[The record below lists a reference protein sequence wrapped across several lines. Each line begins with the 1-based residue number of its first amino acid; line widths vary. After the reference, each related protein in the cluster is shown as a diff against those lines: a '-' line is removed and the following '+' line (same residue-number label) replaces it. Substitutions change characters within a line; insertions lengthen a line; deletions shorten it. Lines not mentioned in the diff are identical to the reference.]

1 MYNRDDLR
9 STYDKTAQ
17 DRDAVKASVWKLE
30 ERKRFLDMLQA
41 AEKKTLLE
49 LGAGPGRDALF
60 FERNG
65 LEVTTTDLSPE
76 MVRLCRA
83 KGLRAQVTD
92 FMALDFQ
99 NASFDAVF
107 ALNSLLHT
115 PKKDLPDVLNG
126 ICRVLKP
133 NGLFYLGV
141 YGGHDF
147 EGVWPD
153 DPLEPKRFFAY
164 YTDRDLLK
172 RVGRAFETVYF
183 RQVQT
188 ERGVGFHFQSLVLR
202 KPQF

>member
-1 MYNRDDLR
+1 MYDPTKLR

-17 DRDAVKASVWKLE
+17 DRDAVKASAWKVE
-30 ERKRFLDMLQA
+30 ERRRFLDMLQA
-41 AEKKTLLE
+41 AKKKTLLE

-60 FERNG
+60 FKRNG
-65 LEVTTTDLSPE
+65 LEVTVTDLSPE

-83 KGLRAQVTD
+83 KGLRAQVMD
-92 FMALDFQ
+92 FMALDFPE
-99 NASFDAVF
+99 ASFDAVF

-115 PKKDLPDVLNG
+115 PKKDLPDVLKG
-126 ICRVLKP
+126 VRRVLKP
-133 NGLFYLGV
+133 GGLFYLGV

>member
-1 MYNRDDLR
+1 MYDPTKLR
-9 STYDKTAQ
+9 STYDKTAR
-17 DRDAVKASVWKLE
+17 DRDAVKASAWKVE
-30 ERKRFLDMLQA
+30 ERKRFLGELQA

-60 FERNG
+60 FKENG
-65 LEVTTTDLSPE
+65 LEVTATDLSPE
-76 MVRLCRA
+76 MVRLCKA

-92 FMALDFQ
+92 FMALDFPE
-99 NASFDAVF
+99 ASFDAVF

-115 PKKDLPDVLNG
+115 PKKDLPDVLKG
-126 ICRVLKP
+126 VRRVLKP
-133 NGLFYLGV
+133 GGLFYLGV

-164 YTDRDLLK
+164 YTDQDLLK
-172 RVGRAFETVYF
+172 RVGGAFETVYF

>member
-17 DRDAVKASVWKLE
+17 DRDAVKASAWKVE

-83 KGLRAQVTD
+83 KGLRAQVMD
-92 FMALDFQ
+92 FMALDFPE
-99 NASFDAVF
+99 ASFDAVF

-115 PKKDLPDVLNG
+115 PKKDLPDVLKG

-133 NGLFYLGV
+133 GGLFYLGV

-164 YTDRDLLK
+164 YTDQNLLK

-188 ERGVGFHFQSLVLR
+188 ERGANFHFQSLVLR